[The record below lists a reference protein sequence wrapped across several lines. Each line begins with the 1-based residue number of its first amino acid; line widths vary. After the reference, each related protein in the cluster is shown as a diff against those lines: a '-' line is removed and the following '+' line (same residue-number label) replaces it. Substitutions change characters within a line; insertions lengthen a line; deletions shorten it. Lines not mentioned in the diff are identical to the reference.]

1 MFRSNTSD
9 LNDYKEKIR
18 NQAETF
24 KQETKKKDDDL
35 LSKQKQIQQLL
46 DRSEILEKR
55 ITEFTKTRDA
65 EQEKSANSMEEM
77 RGLRESFAKANE
89 EVAALKEEREMMIS
103 AHHNRIEQL
112 RESFKKKM
120 EEADA
125 WPGKVD
131 RYYQA
136 I

>member
-55 ITEFTKTRDA
+55 ITEFTKTRNE

-131 RYYQA
+131 RYY
-136 I
+136 